1 MIKLIKPSADYAGE
15 IMAFRSEI
23 GSHVPRGSNLE
34 DFDNAADWIA
44 QVEELSRE
52 ETCPENFVPADV
64 FIAVNEDN
72 RIVEMIDCRHH
83 INHPRLSEYS
93 GHIGYSV
100 RPSERRRGYAKEI
113 LRQALGFYRERGVDK
128 VLITCEEGNIGSERT
143 ILANGGIFERE
154 TLDGERVMKRF
165 WINLQF

>member
-1 MIKLIKPSADYAGE
+1 MIKLIKPSADYAEE
-15 IMAFRSEI
+15 IMAFRAEI
-23 GSHVPRGSNLE
+23 GGHIPGGSNLE

-44 QVEELSRE
+44 HVEKFSSA
-52 ETCPENFVPADV
+52 ETCPEGIVPADV
-64 FIAVNEDN
+64 FIAVNEGN
-72 RIVEMIDCRHH
+72 RIIGMIDCRHH

-100 RPSERRRGYAKEI
+100 RPSERRRGYAKEM
-113 LRQALGFYRERGVDK
+113 LRQALEFYRARGVDR
-128 VLITCEEGNIGSERT
+128 VLITCEDGNIGSERT

-165 WINLQF
+165 WIEA